1 MKHSI
6 EVGLSFGLT
15 SGVITTIGLMVGVY
29 SGTNSSVA
37 VIASV
42 LTIAIADAMSD
53 ALGIHIAEE
62 SENVHTQKEVWIS
75 TLTTFFAKFL
85 VSSTFLIPL
94 FLIDDLKTAVI
105 VNIAWGTL
113 IMVVYNYFVGKK
125 QVQSTWGVIAEHLF
139 IAFLVVLVTYYL
151 GVWVNN
157 FVE

>member
-29 SGTNSSVA
+29 SGTHSSVA

-62 SENVHTQKEVWIS
+62 SENVHSKQEVWVA
-75 TLTTFFAKFL
+75 TLTTFFAKFF

-94 FLIDDLKTAVI
+94 FLLPLETAVI
-105 VNIAWGTL
+105 VNIAWGTV

-125 QVQSTWGVIAEHLF
+125 QEQNTWGVIFEHLF

-151 GVWVNN
+151 GVWVNEL
-157 FVE
+157 VE